1 MTIKTKPEG
10 ATNVV
15 EFEII
20 GGKTIDFEDGELS
33 FNVKK
38 REQDDDVTIY
48 ICRDFLGGLVMG
60 TAAGD
65 KYVAELFIPARQYV
79 EEGEGEDQ
87 QLVPVPFD
95 IDRCIERVRRLNPDI
110 KIYPVSAKTG
120 EGMEAWENWLRREI
134 AAWKA

>member
-87 QLVPVPFD
+87 QLVPVPVD
-95 IDRCIERVRRLNPDI
+95 IDRCIL
-110 KIYPVSAKTG
+110 TL
-120 EGMEAWENWLRREI
+120 WEED
-134 AAWKA
+134 

>member
-1 MTIKTKPEG
+1 MQVIKKPEN

-15 EFEII
+15 EYEII

-65 KYVAELFIPARQYV
+65 KYVAELFIPAREYV
-79 EEGEGEDQ
+79 DEGEGEEATHT
-87 QLVPVPFD
+87 PVPFD
-95 IDRCIERVRRLNPDI
+95 IDKCVL
-110 KIYPVSAKTG
+110 TL
-120 EGMEAWENWLRREI
+120 WEED
-134 AAWKA
+134 